1 MVIWHEL
8 RSTNHMKILFS
19 VFLLL
24 FSFSIQAQDFN
35 AFFVTNVKD
44 GLVKYASIKKN
55 PAELNALLEEIAN
68 SSAKSGDGEKAFL
81 INAYNLFVIKG
92 IVDHYPVEGPLKIGG
107 FFDKQTFNLR
117 GKQVTLNQL
126 EKEILMKQFPDA
138 RLHFVLVCAAKGCP
152 KLASF
157 AYSGKEL
164 EAQLESQTRAVINDS
179 EFIHLSGPNAQVS
192 QIFDWYAADFGGK
205 DQVIPFIQKYLL
217 KKVKLNPKYSFY
229 EYDWSLNELK

>member
-1 MVIWHEL
+1 
-8 RSTNHMKILFS
+8 MKTIIPFFLFLFS
-19 VFLLL
+19 Y
-24 FSFSIQAQDFN
+24 FSLTAQDFD
-35 AFFVTNVKD
+35 AFFSKNVKN
-44 GLVKYASIKKN
+44 GLVDYAAIKQN
-55 PAELNALLEEIAN
+55 PADLNALLKEMAN
-68 SSAKSGDGEKAFL
+68 APTQKGDDEKAFL

-92 IVDHYPVEGPLKIGG
+92 IVNHYPVDGPMKIDG

-126 EKEILMKQFPDA
+126 EKEMLMKQFPDP

-157 AYSGKEL
+157 AYRGKEL
-164 EAQLESQTRAVINDS
+164 ESQMESQTRKVINDPD
-179 EFIHLSGPNAQVS
+179 FIRLNGPNALVS
-192 QIFDWYAADFGGK
+192 KIFDWYAADFGGK
-205 DQVIPFIQKYLL
+205 EQVIPFIQKYLL